1 MLIFNTEVL
10 IVCTY
15 IQAAILVGDTSD
27 LLLLDVAP
35 HSLGNETAGGVM
47 TSLIKRNTTIPTK
60 QT

>member
-27 LLLLDVAP
+27 LLLLDVA
-35 HSLGNETAGGVM
+35 LRRRAG
-47 TSLIKRNTTIPTK
+47 
-60 QT
+60 